1 MLDTNKEHAT
11 FATSTPTP
19 ASCPSRTS
27 MPTICPARPLVPD
40 AYEGRIVSAE
50 IVSYAWR
57 SSPRNPDGLAARI
70 AVAIEDENG
79 PATVFDATDISHT
92 AKLVGI
98 FAACGIA
105 PPTSPTKAIESL
117 VGKRCRV
124 FTKNI
129 RPAIGKHSN
138 GVKAVVSS
146 WLQVS

>member
-1 MLDTNKEHAT
+1 MLDTKKEHAT
-11 FATSTPTP
+11 FPSPTPTP
-19 ASCPSRTS
+19 APCPGGKS
-27 MPTICPARPLVPD
+27 MPTICPARPVAPD
-40 AYEGRIVSAE
+40 AYVGTIIAAE
-50 IVSYAWR
+50 IVAFSWR

-70 AVAIEDENG
+70 AVAIEDDRG
-79 PATVFDATDISHT
+79 PATVFDACDISHT
-92 AKLVGI
+92 AKLIGI
-98 FAACGIA
+98 FSAVGIA

-117 VGKRCRV
+117 VGRPCRV